1 VPKAPFPPA
10 TTTFPLRGAGGRPGG
25 YGSTTGDIR
34 PEKKPN
40 LPAVHLRQ
48 SYPYIICSNT
58 LQAPSNGGGFLNGV
72 GADLD
77 IAKINRARDHGK

>member
-34 PEKKPN
+34 PEKK
-40 LPAVHLRQ
+40 Q

-58 LQAPSNGGGFLNGV
+58 LQAPSNGGGLLNGV
-72 GADLD
+72 GAGLD